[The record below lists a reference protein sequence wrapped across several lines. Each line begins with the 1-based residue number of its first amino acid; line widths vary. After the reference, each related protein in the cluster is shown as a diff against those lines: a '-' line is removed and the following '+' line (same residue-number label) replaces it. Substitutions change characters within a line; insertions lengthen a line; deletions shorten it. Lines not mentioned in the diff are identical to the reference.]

1 MLLWTRDTSYLK
13 DPVFLHFYARTV
25 KDYVDRWDLS
35 LEKIPTRKRFMNRE
49 RYDPEDAY
57 QYCRGIPS
65 YHEDEPGK
73 TQIGVDLLAFQAAAY
88 RSYSWILTLRGDHEQ
103 SRVYQQKEKE
113 VIRFITSHF

>member
-65 YHEDEPGK
+65 YHERASPERPK
-73 TQIGVDLLAFQAAAY
+73 SV
-88 RSYSWILTLRGDHEQ
+88 WICWLFRRRPTGRIHGFLPCGG
-103 SRVYQQKEKE
+103 
-113 VIRFITSHF
+113 ITSNPVFISKKKKR